1 MLKVKAG
8 PNNDVEFTAGS
19 RRFKYVKRLS
29 MLSTHCVSMDLTLP
43 GVGVDKGARGV
54 GGGVWSHSSHMCAH
68 TRFSSFISFLPVP
81 FLSPPPPSLSCPLS
95 FSSASY
101 FSFWAISL
109 SFSILPPSL
118 LQTSTLPSH
127 GAFFQSSP
135 CSNMHSI
142 YYLNVPLLCSDLFRY
157 TNTMMLQLP
166 TV

>member
-54 GGGVWSHSSHMCAH
+54 GGGVWSHSPHMCAH
-68 TRFSSFISFLPVP
+68 TRFSSFTLYLF
-81 FLSPPPPSLSCPLS
+81 PPSPLS
-95 FSSASY
+95 LFPSSLPLLPSLFLFSLLFLILSY
-101 FSFWAISL
+101 LSV

-142 YYLNVPLLCSDLFRY
+142 HAQFII
-157 TNTMMLQLP
+157 
-166 TV
+166 

>member
-8 PNNDVEFTAGS
+8 SNNDVEFTAGS

-54 GGGVWSHSSHMCAH
+54 GGGVWSHSPHMCAH
-68 TRFSSFISFLPVP
+68 TCFSSFISFLPVP

-109 SFSILPPSL
+109 YLFQFCLPPSSKHL
-118 LQTSTLPSH
+118 LSLPMVPFSSLPPAPTCIAYTHSLLSKCTS
-127 GAFFQSSP
+127 F
-135 CSNMHSI
+135 M
-142 YYLNVPLLCSDLFRY
+142 FRF
-157 TNTMMLQLP
+157 
-166 TV
+166 V